1 MVDKALAV
9 RERGANRIV
18 AVSCP
23 IAVAVA
29 ALIERDA
36 VEVVAQCEADEVPGM
51 RGQGAAMQ
59 KHDRRPVLVAPV
71 QIVKPHAAEVKF
83 TALRQYHLAL
93 VKAEPGADSGCGK
106 VLAVFLGRQA

>member
-36 VEVVAQCEADEVPGM
+36 VEVVAQREADEIPGV
-51 RGQGAAMQ
+51 RGQCAAMQ
-59 KHDRRPVLVAPV
+59 KDDRRPVLVAPV
-71 QIVKPHAAEVKF
+71 EVMEPHPAEVKF
-83 TALRQYHLAL
+83 MALRQHDLA
-93 VKAEPGADSGCGK
+93 VDVPESVADSVRCM
-106 VLAVFLGRQA
+106 VLAVCRARTA

>member
-1 MVDKALAV
+1 MRRRKGQRVDRAQRHADQNELVEAEMVDKALAV

-36 VEVVAQCEADEVPGM
+36 VEVVAQREADEVPGM
-51 RGQGAAMQ
+51 RGQGADMQ
-59 KHDRRPVLVAPV
+59 KQDRRSVL
-71 QIVKPHAAEVKF
+71 IDRKSNR
-83 TALRQYHLAL
+83 L
-93 VKAEPGADSGCGK
+93 DS
-106 VLAVFLGRQA
+106 